1 MPSKLRDFGNGKII
15 ERDFSLM
22 LELAQYK
29 RCFEF
34 MLPKGQFRGKY
45 SKITK
50 NSSSSYK
57 TVSIF
62 KFKPAINA
70 LNLILFQT
78 TCSLIRMYY
87 NAWKRD
93 TLFEGNNLLNFNDS
107 VQLFKCW
114 GRVLSYPTPRGGG
127 GVSSHI

>member
-93 TLFEGNNLLNFNDS
+93 TLQVPGKSL
-107 VQLFKCW
+107 K
-114 GRVLSYPTPRGGG
+114 LSQPQTRGGG
-127 GVSSHI
+127 GRCLSQNSN

>member
-29 RCFEF
+29 RRFEF

-50 NSSSSYK
+50 NSSISYK

-62 KFKPAINA
+62 KFKPAINT

-93 TLFEGNNLLNFNDS
+93 TL
-107 VQLFKCW
+107 Q
-114 GRVLSYPTPRGGG
+114 VLGKSLKLSQPQTGGWGGG
-127 GVSSHI
+127 GCPPIYK